1 MSIADEADPSRI
13 SSSEFHPLP
22 SIQQCHIHDH
32 HQQQQPTEDD
42 SPTADPTIPPVPK
55 PRTIKLSP
63 CGTRKPLPPPR
74 KPLLSSFV
82 NIRPTQ
88 VERPPVNVIIDLN
101 NSLWR
106 NIQIQDMEKKVTK
119 DESVMAILPEQ
130 PSSSKVQRP
139 RNRRSYDSASECDI
153 ESISV
158 QMEDLTSS
166 EADLNPAFASGSFE
180 TDRIIGG
187 VDKTMMRMGPEWVV
201 PLQYSNSPIVQE
213 LAESGEERP
222 KPPLVNHYASAVT
235 MQVSASKT
243 PPHRRVSL
251 LERIV
256 RSHPIWYLQHL
267 GRPAATHLLKQME
280 PGNFIVRSSS
290 KPGCMAISVR
300 LPSEH
305 EALTDHYIV
314 QYGTRGNV
322 IRLESSPYSFSS
334 LPLLIEHY
342 CLHPEELQI
351 CLCLPYAVL
360 ACQTT
365 KELQSLA
372 LLGQD
377 FWTSETALM
386 RSPSRTSDMSST
398 QSTSFMNLD
407 ECLPRIAP
415 TLQRSSGY
423 RNNVPKLGKLSKPKK
438 RSSTGRDSGVTGDMP
453 FALQTESRRDVAG
466 NQNDVNSSSPPMKCD
481 RAEESPREAGHISR
495 SERRTQ
501 SVRTKSVNPPPV
513 SGSSSTGRRS
523 FLKTL
528 FFGGGGSSN
537 SSQNRRDPINQLA
550 HCQYFVPFEKET
562 VRSSKSAFEIGS
574 PSKVDD
580 WSKKHHANQ
589 MSTFKPSYDEVVMS
603 ARVCPLPMR
612 RERSDLCASSV
623 MRLARHTE
631 RSPGPACTMS
641 TAIKP
646 LQTKVP
652 KRQPLRPPDTA
663 CDPKTISNCIDELR
677 RRRLQFTNEKAAEQ
691 PSQISS
697 PQISLR
703 QRNNWDSNQQNGDE
717 VPRYTSRASQ
727 RDHRMSVPNLSPEPS
742 SVVIQSAK
750 ALREKL
756 GRNGDGELSTINEG
770 LITPVIRRKQFN
782 QPSTLTFNVNND
794 AVHPNSP
801 SAKRASHTDSPSTL
815 VSRGREAL
823 EALFAHQQNTS
834 PPNPAPEGL
843 ARRFNSERGVRG
855 GREKGSST
863 TAASKR
869 GSCFFPNKVGLTNW
883 SAINSELKSKQKI
896 AKVRPTL
903 QARVPPSIMTVDA
916 ISTKNSEYAQ
926 LSEFTSPD
934 GPKPDIKR
942 EDDTVSVAGTVFNEP
957 WDSNVWENLLDLAS
971 HGDEGISPRS
981 RRLSDTIQEED
992 SESDRTPAGSTR
1004 MHESEDES
1012 DDDMWVSMTA
1022 SSRRVLPSDRVTC
1035 KAWENDDISNYGT
1048 IDSHLDESY
1057 TTGTLRKADRRARTP
1072 PHSMHSLPRAVSRYS
1087 HQIGS
1092 LDDLPLSLPALSPN
1106 LNSGRKTSQAESSA
1120 AIQTYVERLAEDES
1134 TVFGATLKRFIE
1146 CTVQSEEADPNVV
1159 VRNVRQFINGIKN
1172 YLVKHGEGDLHGLID
1187 QESSHLN
1194 ANQILNIDA
1203 ILEAVLHK
1211 LLLKRVK
1218 PHLYHVMVKEHSRAG
1233 GLQALSSN
1241 IAYVKTLSLAELG
1254 FADADQ
1260 LVTPSASVMEQIKN
1274 CLRKMQHHY
1283 SPLKKLENLLR
1294 AISIVLALQ
1303 TKDDEKESQK
1313 IMAADDLVRWLLYIL
1328 ARSSTVGC
1336 EVEAWYMWEL
1346 LPQQMITKGDAAY
1359 YLTALFSAIHILKSI
1374 DAIKKLAER
1383 DEDMVASMDL
1393 SRQFCSPSPSC
1404 PSDAFVK
1411 VAIPDE
1417 VAGCIR
1423 YATFPGVPQM
1433 TTGKLCRVIAHQQ
1446 GITNPED
1453 HGLYLIVNGYES
1465 CLLPHECPDAI
1476 RDNLRGTG
1484 KPHLFAYKR
1493 HDAKIGWPRQVM
1505 STPG

>member
-1 MSIADEADPSRI
+1 
-13 SSSEFHPLP
+13 
-22 SIQQCHIHDH
+22 
-32 HQQQQPTEDD
+32 
-42 SPTADPTIPPVPK
+42 
-55 PRTIKLSP
+55 
-63 CGTRKPLPPPR
+63 
-74 KPLLSSFV
+74 
-82 NIRPTQ
+82 
-88 VERPPVNVIIDLN
+88 
-101 NSLWR
+101 
-106 NIQIQDMEKKVTK
+106 
-119 DESVMAILPEQ
+119 
-130 PSSSKVQRP
+130 
-139 RNRRSYDSASECDI
+139 
-153 ESISV
+153 
-158 QMEDLTSS
+158 
-166 EADLNPAFASGSFE
+166 
-180 TDRIIGG
+180 
-187 VDKTMMRMGPEWVV
+187 
-201 PLQYSNSPIVQE
+201 
-213 LAESGEERP
+213 
-222 KPPLVNHYASAVT
+222 
-235 MQVSASKT
+235 
-243 PPHRRVSL
+243 
-251 LERIV
+251 
-256 RSHPIWYLQHL
+256 
-267 GRPAATHLLKQME
+267 
-280 PGNFIVRSSS
+280 
-290 KPGCMAISVR
+290 
-300 LPSEH
+300 
-305 EALTDHYIV
+305 
-314 QYGTRGNV
+314 
-322 IRLESSPYSFSS
+322 
-334 LPLLIEHY
+334 
-342 CLHPEELQI
+342 
-351 CLCLPYAVL
+351 
-360 ACQTT
+360 
-365 KELQSLA
+365 
-372 LLGQD
+372 
-377 FWTSETALM
+377 
-386 RSPSRTSDMSST
+386 
-398 QSTSFMNLD
+398 
-407 ECLPRIAP
+407 
-415 TLQRSSGY
+415 
-423 RNNVPKLGKLSKPKK
+423 
-438 RSSTGRDSGVTGDMP
+438 
-453 FALQTESRRDVAG
+453 
-466 NQNDVNSSSPPMKCD
+466 
-481 RAEESPREAGHISR
+481 
-495 SERRTQ
+495 
-501 SVRTKSVNPPPV
+501 
-513 SGSSSTGRRS
+513 
-523 FLKTL
+523 
-528 FFGGGGSSN
+528 
-537 SSQNRRDPINQLA
+537 
-550 HCQYFVPFEKET
+550 
-562 VRSSKSAFEIGS
+562 
-574 PSKVDD
+574 
-580 WSKKHHANQ
+580 
-589 MSTFKPSYDEVVMS
+589 
-603 ARVCPLPMR
+603 
-612 RERSDLCASSV
+612 
-623 MRLARHTE
+623 
-631 RSPGPACTMS
+631 
-641 TAIKP
+641 
-646 LQTKVP
+646 
-652 KRQPLRPPDTA
+652 
-663 CDPKTISNCIDELR
+663 
-677 RRRLQFTNEKAAEQ
+677 
-691 PSQISS
+691 
-697 PQISLR
+697 
-703 QRNNWDSNQQNGDE
+703 
-717 VPRYTSRASQ
+717 
-727 RDHRMSVPNLSPEPS
+727 
-742 SVVIQSAK
+742 
-750 ALREKL
+750 
-756 GRNGDGELSTINEG
+756 
-770 LITPVIRRKQFN
+770 
-782 QPSTLTFNVNND
+782 
-794 AVHPNSP
+794 
-801 SAKRASHTDSPSTL
+801 
-815 VSRGREAL
+815 
-823 EALFAHQQNTS
+823 
-834 PPNPAPEGL
+834 
-843 ARRFNSERGVRG
+843 
-855 GREKGSST
+855 
-863 TAASKR
+863 
-869 GSCFFPNKVGLTNW
+869 
-883 SAINSELKSKQKI
+883 
-896 AKVRPTL
+896 
-903 QARVPPSIMTVDA
+903 MTVDA

-1057 TTGTLRKADRRARTP
+1057 TTGTLRKAERRARTP

-1120 AIQTYVERLAEDES
+1120 AIQTYVERFVGFRLVPACLLSPNWEIDQAANHFRLAEDES

-1211 LLLKRVK
+1211 LLLSELDFLSSLVIDRVLGESTQLKFMILERVK

-1346 LPQQMITKGDAAY
+1346 LPQQMITKVTGCFFILLLFEFSVLLKGDAAY